1 MKSVS
6 LIFNRVCKQKYQP
19 LGFVK
24 SKSSF
29 IRVKGDIIQ
38 SFSFKRFR
46 DGHTCTVDF
55 GVFPLCARPPI
66 NLDAGAYEVDGFIVG
81 KCEGWFCWEF
91 DPFSDESKEKCI
103 ESISEAIDSHV
114 IPFFERCIDT
124 QSALTESTKLEELL
138 DLNRKE
144 KLKLNGMSDM
154 AKPLQ
159 ERLLMNPYRYYM
171 ALKSRDFS
179 YVKKYLEYKVSHLE
193 RCLKEFETPGPF
205 KQPECVKESHSD
217 SLAEYTMQL
226 YLLYAEDFDY
236 FDKMIEANEK
246 AMREYLASK
255 YPKAYDQLTQY

>member
-6 LIFNRVCKQKYQP
+6 LIFNRAYQHKYQP

-24 SKSSF
+24 SKSAF

-46 DGHTCTVDF
+46 DGRTCTVEF

-66 NLDAGAYEVDGFIVG
+66 YLDAGAYALDGFIVG
-81 KCEGWFCWEF
+81 GREGWFCWEF

-103 ESISEAIDSHV
+103 ESISEAIDSYL
-114 IPFFERCIDT
+114 IPFFEKCIDCRT
-124 QSALTESTKLEELL
+124 ALSESAKLEELL

-144 KLKLNGMSDM
+144 KLKLNGMRDM

-193 RCLKEFETPGPF
+193 RCLKEFDTPGSSE
-205 KQPECVKESHSD
+205 QPECVKESHSD

-226 YLLYAEDFDY
+226 YLVYAEDFDY

-246 AMREYLASK
+246 AMQQYLSSK
-255 YPKAYDQLTQY
+255 YPKVLIS